1 MIPFGLV
8 VEKPC
13 RHGVGNDMD
22 VPVASLLEYLLGQLG
37 SRDSDR
43 VSHPDV
49 LHEPPTALL
58 VPEEVVSPLVG
69 RVQRSEVHTSALQ
82 SLMRISSA
90 VFCLKKHKVSD
101 KHNKP

>member
-1 MIPFGLV
+1 MERLVPFVLEEGAQTVPQETKVSVVCGRSTPADVMIPFGLV

-49 LHEPPTALL
+49 
-58 VPEEVVSPLVG
+58 
-69 RVQRSEVHTSALQ
+69 RSEE
-82 SLMRISSA
+82 RRGGKE
-90 VFCLKKHKVSD
+90 CVSTCRSRWSPY
-101 KHNKP
+101 H